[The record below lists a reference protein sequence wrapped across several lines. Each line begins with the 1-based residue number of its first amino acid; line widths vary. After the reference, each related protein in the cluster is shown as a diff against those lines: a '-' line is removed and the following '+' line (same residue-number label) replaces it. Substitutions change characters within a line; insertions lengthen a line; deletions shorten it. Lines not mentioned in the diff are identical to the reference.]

1 MVATPPNA
9 GWYQDPTSRHEHR
22 YWDGST
28 WTEHAADH
36 GEEATD
42 PLGGASLPPPA
53 ESGSGALHAGLDV
66 SFRGQ
71 HERTGR
77 GDMAKQYPEV
87 ESQDGAYRRWQETV
101 GDPAVVQAVTARYR
115 EGLQLENEA
124 ANRHRKKAIQ
134 SGMRE
139 ALAVYES
146 LLAEQPG
153 FANAACR
160 EAYVWQILGSIP
172 DSLTASQR
180 ASAADPEFEMPY
192 FIAGLAL
199 KAQGRRDD
207 AEVAYRK
214 VIALNDRFAAARDNL
229 GLLLVEKGDFDGAIK
244 QFQAILQTFPD
255 PRDARVNLENAQ
267 ARSPRR

>member
-1 MVATPPNA
+1 MVAPAPDA

-28 WTEHAADH
+28 WTERAADH

-42 PLGGASLPPPA
+42 PLGGATLPPPA
-53 ESGSGALHAGLDV
+53 EPSGSLHAGLDV

-77 GDMAKQYPEV
+77 EDLAEQYPEV
-87 ESQDGAYRRWQETV
+87 ESQDGAFRRWQDTV

-124 ANRHRKKAIQ
+124 ANQRRKKAIQ
-134 SGMRE
+134 SGMRK

-146 LLAEQPG
+146 LLGEHPG

-172 DSLTASQR
+172 DSLAASQR
-180 ASAADPEFEMPY
+180 ATEADPEFEMPY

-199 KAQGRRDD
+199 NAQRRPDD
-207 AEVAYRK
+207 AEAAYRK
-214 VIALNDRFAAARDNL
+214 AIALNGRFAAARDNL
-229 GLLLVEKGDFDGAIK
+229 GRLLEAKGDFDGAIE

-255 PRDARVNLENAQ
+255 ARNARVNLENAQ
-267 ARSPRR
+267 ARSTRR